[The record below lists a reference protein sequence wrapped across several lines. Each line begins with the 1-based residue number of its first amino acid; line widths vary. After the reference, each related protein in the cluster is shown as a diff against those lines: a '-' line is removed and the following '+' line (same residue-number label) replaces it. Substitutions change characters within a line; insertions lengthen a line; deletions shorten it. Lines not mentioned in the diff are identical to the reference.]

1 MAWHLMWTTKKSNM
15 YKKKQGKKNL
25 VQQKIQVINDMTAHI
40 WHALDCFFL
49 RWLYHVAI
57 PDQSTSLEKIILRCL
72 LYYNTRTV
80 RSEQFL
86 YKVALP
92 ELKNL
97 PIMYFVMNN
106 TVVLSKILK
115 IVVPFWLL
123 FVYVD
128 YYQNNQ
134 FYRVKNRIFK
144 ILLLWHN
151 NFQYFG

>member
-1 MAWHLMWTTKKSNM
+1 MVVIYGSMMVHYPCGKSNIVDECIDVRRAKVKQWQESLKPPQ
-15 YKKKQGKKNL
+15 KKVKRSRLWL
-25 VQQKIQVINDMTAHI
+25 VNIEYQVTVPNI
-40 WHALDCFFL
+40 
-49 RWLYHVAI
+49 RWSPELWFI
-57 PDQSTSLEKIILRCL
+57 C
-72 LYYNTRTV
+72 NTV
-80 RSEQFL
+80 WSERFL
-86 YKVALP
+86 YKVAPP
-92 ELKNL
+92 ELKIS
-97 PIMYFVMNN
+97 PILYFVIHNS
-106 TVVLSKILK
+106 VVLSKKLK